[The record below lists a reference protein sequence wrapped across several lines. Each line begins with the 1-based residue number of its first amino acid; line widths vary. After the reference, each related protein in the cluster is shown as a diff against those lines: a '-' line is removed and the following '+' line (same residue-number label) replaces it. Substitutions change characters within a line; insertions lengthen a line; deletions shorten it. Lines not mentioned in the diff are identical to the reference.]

1 MFSIKYDP
9 CLPSLTG
16 IIQKHHRTM
25 IQDDPRLKEVFN
37 QPPLIAYKRNRNLK
51 DILIRSKVPN
61 LNRRR
66 SKRRLKGMKKCGKC
80 ATCPF
85 VKEGTRIKSTKTN
98 FSKEI
103 NSSVDCSDSNVI
115 YLIECTKSNCQEQY
129 LGSTEQDFRTRM
141 SQHRGYVNNQKLEK
155 ATGYHF
161 NQKNHQISDMKMSIV
176 EKIHKKDRFYLLE
189 REKYFIRK
197 FNTKYLGTNRNC

>member
-1 MFSIKYDP
+1 
-9 CLPSLTG
+9 
-16 IIQKHHRTM
+16 M
-25 IQDDPRLKEVFN
+25 IQDNPRLKEVFK

-51 DILIRSKVPN
+51 DKLIRSKVPN

-66 SKRRLKGMKKCGKC
+66 SKRQLKGMKKCGKC
-80 ATCPF
+80 STCPF
-85 VKEGTRIKSTKTN
+85 VKEGNRIKSTKTN

-103 NSSVDCSDSNVI
+103 SSSVDCSDKNVI
-115 YLIECTKSNCQEQY
+115 YLIECTKNNCQEQY
-129 LGSTEQDFRTRM
+129 VGSTEQDFRTRM

-161 NQKNHQISDMKMSIV
+161 TQKNHQLSDMKMSII

-197 FNTKYLGTNRNC
+197 FNTKYLGINRNC